1 MMADPSA
8 TPIEATTRPDAGR
21 LFAALELRK
30 SRWLVTSTRPAAIR
44 CRGMPSRPAMALLCS
59 PSWRG

>member
-21 LFAALELRK
+21 LFAALELGK
-30 SRWLVTSTRPAAIR
+30 SRWLVTVDCARQR
-44 CRGMPSRPAMALLCS
+44 
-59 PSWRG
+59 